1 MAQRR
6 PRCIH
11 PRATLC
17 ALTVLRL
24 LVLGFGGSL
33 LSACAQDVTPVDY
46 RYEIAEVRSH
56 DARLFTQGLLIHDGL
71 FYESG
76 GRYGQSRLVA
86 YEESATDP
94 IQQHRL
100 PQHYFAEG
108 LTELDGQLYLLTW
121 KENTLLTF
129 DRDSFE
135 LLEET
140 HYAGE
145 GWGLTDD
152 NEHLIRSDGS
162 DQLYFHEPD
171 GFDLV
176 RTLSVRENG
185 QPVAR
190 LNELEFIEGS
200 LWANIWHSNRLV
212 QIDPSDGRVIG
223 SVDLASVV
231 RREKP
236 AGSEAVLNGI
246 AYDQQRQQFWVTGK
260 NWRHLYRIELQPEP

>member
-1 MAQRR
+1 MAKRR
-6 PRCIH
+6 PRHMH
-11 PRATLC
+11 PRATPGT
-17 ALTVLRL
+17 LTVLRL
-24 LVLGFGGSL
+24 LVLGLGGTL
-33 LSACAQDVTPVDY
+33 LSACAQDGAAVDY
-46 RYEIAEVRSH
+46 RYEVAEVRPH

-86 YEESATDP
+86 YEEGATDP
-94 IQQHRL
+94 IRQHRL

-108 LTELDGQLYLLTW
+108 LTERDGQLYLLTW

-129 DRDSFE
+129 DTDSFE

-140 HYAGE
+140 HYPGE
-145 GWGLTDD
+145 GWGLADN

-162 DQLYFHEPD
+162 DQLYFHEPE
-171 GFDLV
+171 GFGLI
-176 RTLSVRENG
+176 RTVSVRENG

-200 LWANIWHSNRLV
+200 LWANIWHSNRVV
-212 QIDPSDGRVIG
+212 QIDPSSGRVIG
-223 SVDLASVV
+223 SVDLTSVV
-231 RREKP
+231 RRENP

-246 AYDQQRQQFWVTGK
+246 AYDEEHQHFWVTGK
-260 NWRHLYRIELQPEP
+260 NWRHLYRIELQPKP